1 MFRLAD
7 ILQIAAVTPS
17 VVIFLFLLYVS
28 QMFGYFCLHFC
39 FFLASF
45 LAKCVCVCFFFFD
58 IVYSSINTTA
68 IRHQEFSVLSF
79 FLKIILC
86 CSIPIRISQTSSKAD
101 CEELVVG
108 ALIQSSSLS
117 TIQQSKKTQQTLC
130 VCVAFLLLTVKCNLL
145 VSIGNS
151 MICSDVWH
159 KYHE

>member
-17 VVIFLFLLYVS
+17 VVIFIFLLYVS

-45 LAKCVCVCFFFFD
+45 LAKCVCVFFFFD

-79 FLKIILC
+79 LLKIILC
-86 CSIPIRISQTSSKAD
+86 CSIPIRTSQTSSKAD

-117 TIQQSKKTQQTLC
+117 TIQQSKKTQQTLY
-130 VCVAFLLLTVKCNLL
+130 VCVAFLLRTVKCNLL